1 MITNIIQERKKWL
14 SLIKSIII
22 WLSMLLKRSIRDE
35 TLKNRCRI
43 VLVGTFHKYVI
54 NGEWKTSKNGV
65 ICRCTLDLDSLLVDY
80 NAFSSYR
87 RLSMIFMLTQA
98 FQCFQFQCF
107 LNLWCQSDTLALIR
121 ESRTSPSQLLSE
133 LDTIVSLFIAGT
145 IQIFN

>member
-1 MITNIIQERKKWL
+1 
-14 SLIKSIII
+14 
-22 WLSMLLKRSIRDE
+22 MLLKRSIRDE

-54 NGEWKTSKNGV
+54 NSEWKTSKNGV

-98 FQCFQFQCF
+98 ISMFSVSMFSKPVMSERHIGIDQGIKNFTIAVVERVGHNCVIVHCWNHTDLQ
-107 LNLWCQSDTLALIR
+107 LKNLCA
-121 ESRTSPSQLLSE
+121 
-133 LDTIVSLFIAGT
+133 V
-145 IQIFN
+145 

>member
-1 MITNIIQERKKWL
+1 MITNIIQERKKLL

-22 WLSMLLKRSIRDE
+22 WLSMLSKRSLKDE

-54 NGEWKTSKNGV
+54 NSEWKTSKNGV

-80 NAFSSYR
+80 NAFASYR
-87 RLSMIFMLTQA
+87 GLSMIFRQ

-107 LNLWCQSDTLALIR
+107 LNLWCQRDTLALIR
-121 ESRTSPSQLLSE
+121 ESRTSPSQLLRE